1 MWRWVLALAPVVLGG
16 GVLIAGLSSFGSC
29 GPGEDCASYAL
40 EELYGVWEAE
50 AVDAAFRKFVVGGV
64 VNNHYVE
71 AWENCE
77 ASTCYWGR
85 ADGIGALSTYDE
97 ATRTFIEAVS
107 MSWWARTPN
116 VEHELWPLAENQGL
130 LKTFVADE
138 EGGFNFD
145 VPTHEDVMLRT
156 SKDAP

>member
-1 MWRWVLALAPVVLGG
+1 MWRWFFVLAPVVLGG
-16 GVLIAGLSSFGSC
+16 CGFLAGLSGFDC
-29 GPGEDCASYAL
+29 APGEDCNYYVP

-50 AVDAAFRKFVVGGV
+50 APDGAFRKFVVGGV
-64 VNNHYVE
+64 VNNYYVE

-77 ASTCYWGR
+77 ESDCYWGR
-85 ADGIGALSTYDE
+85 ADSLASVATYDA
-97 ATRTFIEAVS
+97 ATDTHVEGVS
-107 MSWWARTPN
+107 ASWWGRAPR
-116 VEHELWPLAENQGL
+116 VEQELWPLSENQAL